1 MDIDTTNIEK
11 TNIKE
16 TSADEWDIYSILTYI
31 KDHTIKILL
40 FAAVFVIIFA
50 VDHISNFNAK
60 LLTLQTSMP
69 ALDTSSNPLRQIKK
83 LIKTTKKQKNIKK

>member
-1 MDIDTTNIEK
+1 MDIDTINIEK

-16 TSADEWDIYSILTYI
+16 TTTNEWDIYSILTYI

-60 LLTLQTSMP
+60 LLALQTSMP
-69 ALDTSSNPLRQIKK
+69 GLDTSSSPIKQIKK